1 MTVKYEVLTPT
12 TGATNGGNRSVD
24 IEPWLDAVS
33 DHVFR
38 SAPELSDLLSDYVGE
53 ARFGAGVID
62 TELAN
67 LPTGSSVLEIGAGML
82 LLSCALQAAGY
93 RVSALEPIGSGFS
106 HMDRLRQIVWDFA
119 TRQGSAP
126 KLDSIKAEQLD
137 RDREFDYAFSINVME
152 HVDDV
157 ALVLRRVWSALRPG
171 ASYRFVCP
179 NYAFPYEPH
188 FGIPTLFSK
197 ALTERVF
204 RRRILASP
212 IVADPRGTW
221 TSLNWISVASVRR
234 IARESLGVEPEFD
247 RMVLDRYVRRAIAGQ
262 LAALRPKLVIVQGAA
277 FLYEGYWRPFHEP
290 PPLALLGLGASAA
303 TPPVEG
309 YLRDAGLY
317 PPLVALC
324 ASPNLLL
331 VAQPVFLPA
340 AQQFLSEH
348 DAIEAQLRTG
358 LHRQPDSGLPLRA
371 KRARRSLDGELSVK
385 LLRTRTSGDLSF
397 PQSPLPAAIA
407 DSAFSAHSP
416 LIRRAFTLLD
426 TVGAFKLVPAR
437 GQPVM
442 SCRLE
447 RPMANVRPPGRDED
461 VSAGRIP
468 GSSRRNNCTAP

>member
-1 MTVKYEVLTPT
+1 M
-12 TGATNGGNRSVD
+12 
-24 IEPWLDAVS
+24 
-33 DHVFR
+33 
-38 SAPELSDLLSDYVGE
+38 
-53 ARFGAGVID
+53 
-62 TELAN
+62 
-67 LPTGSSVLEIGAGML
+67 PTGSSVLEIGAGML

-106 HMDRLRQIVWDFA
+106 HLDRLRQIVWDYA
-119 TRQGSAP
+119 TRQGCAP

-137 RDREFDYAFSINVME
+137 RDREFDFAFSINVME

-247 RMVLDRYVRRAIAGQ
+247 RTVLDRYVRRAIA
-262 LAALRPKLVIVQGAA
+262 
-277 FLYEGYWRPFHEP
+277 
-290 PPLALLGLGASAA
+290 
-303 TPPVEG
+303 
-309 YLRDAGLY
+309 
-317 PPLVALC
+317 
-324 ASPNLLL
+324 
-331 VAQPVFLPA
+331 
-340 AQQFLSEH
+340 
-348 DAIEAQLRTG
+348 
-358 LHRQPDSGLPLRA
+358 DSSFQ
-371 KRARRSLDGELSVK
+371 RR
-385 LLRTRTSGDLSF
+385 
-397 PQSPLPAAIA
+397 
-407 DSAFSAHSP
+407 HSP

-426 TVGAFKLVPAR
+426 AVGAFKLVPAG

-447 RPMANVRPPGRDED
+447 RPMAN
-461 VSAGRIP
+461 
-468 GSSRRNNCTAP
+468 APTSGPC